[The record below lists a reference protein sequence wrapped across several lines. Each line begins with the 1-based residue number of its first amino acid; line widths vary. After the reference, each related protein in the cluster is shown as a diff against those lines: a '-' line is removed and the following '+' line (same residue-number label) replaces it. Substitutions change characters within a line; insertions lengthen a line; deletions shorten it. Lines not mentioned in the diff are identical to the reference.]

1 MIKPPHALVQGISV
15 FISVFILDYFFDPLT
30 SNTVLNFILKSIIIF
45 GTILLAE
52 FLMNRLMSKKS
63 E

>member
-52 FLMNRLMSKKS
+52 FLMNRLTSKKS

>member
-1 MIKPPHALVQGISV
+1 MIKLPHALIQGISV
-15 FISVFILDYFFDPLT
+15 FTSVFILDYFFDPLT

-52 FLMNRLMSKKS
+52 FLMNRLTSKKS

>member
-15 FISVFILDYFFDPLT
+15 FISVFILVYFFDPLT
-30 SNTVLNFILKSIIIF
+30 SNAVLNFILKSIIIF